1 MERTTGHTALMGAA
15 AQGHKYVVNILLAN
29 GADVNAQVGENTT
42 DEDVGRTALM
52 YAVESG
58 NLEIVKMLLDN
69 GADVNIKDKSDKTA
83 RDYASSNQDII
94 DILEPSSMPGAPGP
108 VTDQNNRATTIQKF
122 ARGWATRK
130 KINDTKRQE
139 NEIGVKPIIPDD
151 SAVKTSDIPSKKKFI
166 NRVDEEIK
174 ESEEN
179 VVNMS
184 VKKRVGAAKEA
195 AKLGEMKALVVKQVR
210 DTAEARMSAA
220 EAKKRED
227 QTNTSDKAIKA
238 DVVNSVNPTPVVN
251 PKKSKLIQ
259 VKPNPL
265 STYNVELQ
273 SYIDEIKAI
282 NLKIGNLT
290 EEDKTKQTQRREEIL
305 SKINEVQ
312 HYIQTLE
319 FTDQNEDMVKEIN
332 DQIASLRQLLPE
344 SKKLMERGSQPPSS
358 VPSGGGAVTSI
369 SPVANAY
376 VTKVSSPRTSVL
388 SNPPDTEVVPK
399 GIVSENRQKLDIIKT
414 ATQMTRNSTGK
425 PSVKQAWG
433 ENSQTTPDE
442 STVASGEAAKSP
454 STVASGEA
462 AKPQSTVA
470 RGEAAKPPSTV
481 ASPQAAQTQSTVASD
496 EAAKPPSTVAPPQ
509 AAQTQPSEKE
519 AELEQSFNVLLKLNA
534 QGIPTPEQIEKAES
548 LAKDL
553 KVDTEQKY
561 SSVLDRAKNLL
572 NEKTMKLI
580 GEAINAV
587 QTYIKKFNN
596 NEPIINSSRT
606 LKVISR
612 YEERLN
618 ELIRK
623 TNDDITKKI
632 NECEKI
638 NGRYYTTDDIRGAI
652 DNLTIEID
660 KLKRKMDH
668 AKNLIKKKQTEI
680 EKDISD
686 QATILL
692 RDIDKLSGKIE
703 SATLKNITS
712 IEKEYERILN
722 SYKEL
727 NVQIP
732 AYLSSRP
739 FYTVITKVTTKLFSL
754 GPDIKRKKDTLEAQK
769 SGTNVPLLPLSAAK
783 NSTPLLQSTSAREKG
798 SEKEKILTTS
808 ASAPTSPR
816 VLLAD
821 KPPEK
826 TYDELIKELNKLLEE
841 SKTLPR
847 PPLQG
852 DTKQARIERRDRR
865 KAFRTKF
872 NTARRGAHNKAKSK
886 EQKDALEPLE
896 RKIQKQI
903 NNSNVATTLVVGGG
917 KKTKRTRPKQPI
929 HTSRRC
935 QRKIK
940 YTNNKTNHKKPHP
953 TNKTKNRRT

>member
-1 MERTTGHTALMGAA
+1 
-15 AQGHKYVVNILLAN
+15 
-29 GADVNAQVGENTT
+29 
-42 DEDVGRTALM
+42 
-52 YAVESG
+52 
-58 NLEIVKMLLDN
+58 
-69 GADVNIKDKSDKTA
+69 
-83 RDYASSNQDII
+83 
-94 DILEPSSMPGAPGP
+94 
-108 VTDQNNRATTIQKF
+108 
-122 ARGWATRK
+122 
-130 KINDTKRQE
+130 
-139 NEIGVKPIIPDD
+139 
-151 SAVKTSDIPSKKKFI
+151 
-166 NRVDEEIK
+166 
-174 ESEEN
+174 
-179 VVNMS
+179 
-184 VKKRVGAAKEA
+184 
-195 AKLGEMKALVVKQVR
+195 
-210 DTAEARMSAA
+210 
-220 EAKKRED
+220 
-227 QTNTSDKAIKA
+227 
-238 DVVNSVNPTPVVN
+238 
-251 PKKSKLIQ
+251 
-259 VKPNPL
+259 
-265 STYNVELQ
+265 
-273 SYIDEIKAI
+273 
-282 NLKIGNLT
+282 
-290 EEDKTKQTQRREEIL
+290 
-305 SKINEVQ
+305 
-312 HYIQTLE
+312 
-319 FTDQNEDMVKEIN
+319 
-332 DQIASLRQLLPE
+332 
-344 SKKLMERGSQPPSS
+344 
-358 VPSGGGAVTSI
+358 
-369 SPVANAY
+369 
-376 VTKVSSPRTSVL
+376 
-388 SNPPDTEVVPK
+388 
-399 GIVSENRQKLDIIKT
+399 
-414 ATQMTRNSTGK
+414 
-425 PSVKQAWG
+425 
-433 ENSQTTPDE
+433 
-442 STVASGEAAKSP
+442 
-454 STVASGEA
+454 
-462 AKPQSTVA
+462 
-470 RGEAAKPPSTV
+470 
-481 ASPQAAQTQSTVASD
+481 
-496 EAAKPPSTVAPPQ
+496 
-509 AAQTQPSEKE
+509 
-519 AELEQSFNVLLKLNA
+519 
-534 QGIPTPEQIEKAES
+534 
-548 LAKDL
+548 
-553 KVDTEQKY
+553 
-561 SSVLDRAKNLL
+561 
-572 NEKTMKLI
+572 MKLI